1 MLYKITFSPTGG
13 TDRIADLLG
22 DYLSKSLK
30 AKTSGINLLVR
41 DPDRRQSLLRET
53 DIAVIAMPVFGG
65 RIPAVAASRLRM
77 IRGNGSRAIVAAVY
91 GNRAY
96 DDSLRELA
104 DIAEASGFRG
114 IAAIAAIAEHSIIH
128 EIAQGRP
135 DDEDRSQLARMAEEI
150 AGKLDRND
158 DSRPSVPGSW
168 PYKVFHGIPLGTYA
182 TDDCIFCTSCA
193 LECPVGAIPEE
204 RPNQPSNG
212 SCISCMRCVA
222 VCPVQARRPDDAV
235 TEVIRHKI
243 SPVCVERKEA
253 ELFI

>member
-13 TDRIADLLG
+13 TDKAAELLR
-22 DYLSKSLK
+22 DYLNEALK
-30 AKTSGINLLVR
+30 EETANVNLLVR
-41 DPDRRQSLLRET
+41 DPDRRQPMLNDN

-65 RIPAVAASRLRM
+65 RVPAVAASRLRM
-77 IRGNGSRAIVAAVY
+77 IRGNGARAVVAVIY

-96 DDSLRELA
+96 VDSLRELA
-104 DIAEASGFRG
+104 DIAEASGFRV
-114 IAAIAAIAEHSIIH
+114 IAAVAAIAEHSIIH
-128 EIAQGRP
+128 EIARNRP
-135 DDEDRSQLARMAEEI
+135 DAEDRKQLARMAEKI
-150 AGKLDRND
+150 AGKVDRND

-204 RPNQPSNG
+204 TPNQPSNG
-212 SCISCMRCVA
+212 SCISCMRCVS
-222 VCPVQARRPDDAV
+222 VCPVQARRPDDTV
-235 TEVIRHKI
+235 TEVIRNKI
-243 SPVCVERKEA
+243 SPSCADRKSY